1 MTLTRNPRPLLSR
14 TALLGAALL
23 FLGAGC
29 GDRAKAPAASE
40 APAAAE
46 AETQASAT
54 AAGGNL
60 ATASIAASVA
70 NAGDDVLRRGK
81 ILFLQCRS
89 CHSLEAG
96 GDHKVGPNLHGLF
109 GAAAASKDGFGYSEA
124 LQQAGIV
131 WDTDTLNAFVQNP
144 NNLVSGTAMAFAG
157 LTAEEDR
164 VAVIS
169 YLADQTR

>member
-1 MTLTRNPRPLLSR
+1 MTRTGNTRPLLSR
-14 TALLGAALL
+14 TILLGAALL
-23 FLGAGC
+23 FLSTGC
-29 GDRAKAPAASE
+29 GDGATSPATSD

-46 AETQASAT
+46 TEPQASAP
-54 AAGGNL
+54 ADAGNL

-70 NAGDDVLRRGK
+70 NAGEDVLRRGK

-109 GAAAASKDGFGYSEA
+109 GAAAASKEGFGYSEA

-131 WDTDTLNAFVQNP
+131 WDADTLNTFVQNP
-144 NNLVSGTAMAFAG
+144 NGLVSGTAMAFAG
-157 LTAEEDR
+157 LPAEEDR
-164 VAVIS
+164 IAVIS